1 MSCAQSIDRF
11 VVLKAKNWTKQVLFS
26 VCVVKILLSMLISKV
41 LQMLD
46 LTT

>member
-1 MSCAQSIDRF
+1 MKELRIALLAR
-11 VVLKAKNWTKQVLFS
+11 LKAKVCRKQVLFS
-26 VCVVKILLSMLISKV
+26 VCVVKILLSMLISKA